1 MTVGFTKVEASS
13 VIRSCS
19 ARTDIVRPYV
29 RSHSFK
35 SPVQSER
42 NVIIKRALD
51 SEDISTVSD
60 RHGDTVMINGEVT
73 PLRFLNDSVFIT
85 YGKVIEATGLDISEA
100 TFRMVL
106 TLFKDIKI
114 GCRQR
119 KTAVCSLDLK

>member
-1 MTVGFTKVEASS
+1 MLRNCREKSEV
-13 VIRSCS
+13 
-19 ARTDIVRPYV
+19 VRPCV

-35 SPVQSER
+35 SER
-42 NVIIKRALD
+42 MNARNLVIKRALD

-60 RHGDTVMINGEVT
+60 RHGDTVIIDGEVT

-85 YGKVIEATGLDISEA
+85 YEKVKEATGLEISES

-106 TLFKDIKI
+106 TLFKDIKT

-119 KTAVCSLDLK
+119 KTAVCSLDLKSV

>member
-1 MTVGFTKVEASS
+1 MLRQLKEN
-13 VIRSCS
+13 
-19 ARTDIVRPYV
+19 TDVVRPYV
-29 RSHSFK
+29 RSHGYK
-35 SPVQSER
+35 SERMSDR

-60 RHGDTVMINGEVT
+60 RHGDTVLIDGEVT

-85 YGKVIEATGLDISEA
+85 YGKVKEATGLEISES

-106 TLFKDIKI
+106 TLFKDIKT

-119 KTAVCSLDLK
+119 KTAVCSLDLKFFDS